1 MAFEVST
8 VMLVEHLD
16 MLEVYE
22 TTCLANIFTWCMP
35 LAISLSFLGQRTG
48 SQSLFQ
54 SLVLRRIWIF
64 FFTDLIFMLYSALIL

>member
-8 VMLVEHLD
+8 IMLVEHLD

-48 SQSLFQ
+48 
-54 SLVLRRIWIF
+54 
-64 FFTDLIFMLYSALIL
+64 